1 MKKKPICNTAGE
13 KIAPEG
19 NIRRRSRAF
28 QPTPQAVCRL
38 VLRRT
43 TGKAKFVI
51 AKNKVSGN
59 IKVQRSLSGDIQTPF
74 SVGASHLMPV
84 APGTVPEVRDR
95 HLSIQSGRLSN
106 MPCKPP
112 GWHI

>member
-1 MKKKPICNTAGE
+1 M
-13 KIAPEG
+13 
-19 NIRRRSRAF
+19 
-28 QPTPQAVCRL
+28 
-38 VLRRT
+38 
-43 TGKAKFVI
+43 
-51 AKNKVSGN
+51 
-59 IKVQRSLSGDIQTPF
+59 QTPF
-74 SVGASHLMPV
+74 SVGASRLMPV